1 MMSAYD
7 ILLSRGVTRL
17 CHFTK
22 LQSLTHIISSEQG
35 VLASGS
41 ICQDTKNAN
50 DTARYDGELDFV
62 CCSVEYPNS
71 WFLKSARSSN
81 YDSIFNDWTVLYIY
95 LDILK
100 EKRIKFSPC
109 NASRGR
115 GAYINEDEDEIES
128 IFFNSDRYPRT
139 PQMLPAC
146 PTDGQAE
153 ILIADNIPRRF
164 IKGIALGNEDV
175 AKRVYAML
183 KMCDMTHIPLYI
195 APDVLTPNWSPLI
208 KSGRRPEEIPCVWP
222 EEGSLCR
229 YQAE

>member
-1 MMSAYD
+1 MSAYD
-7 ILLSRGVTRL
+7 VLLSRSVTRL

-22 LQSLTHIISSEQG
+22 LQSLTHIIASEPG

-41 ICQDTKNAN
+41 IRQDTKNPY
-50 DTARYDGELDFV
+50 DTARYDGELNFV

-71 WFLKSARSSN
+71 WFLNRAKESN
-81 YDSIFNDWTVLYIY
+81 YNPIFNDWAVLYID

-100 EKRIKFSPC
+100 EKRIKFCPC
-109 NASRGR
+109 NASKAR
-115 GAYINEDEDEIES
+115 GAYINENEDEIES
-128 IFFNSDRYPRT
+128 IFYNSDRYPRT

-153 ILIADNIPRRF
+153 ILIADNVPRKY

-183 KMCDMTHIPLYI
+183 KMYDMDHIPLYI

-208 KSGRRPEEIPCVWP
+208 KSGRRPEEILCVWP
-222 EEGSLCR
+222 EEG
-229 YQAE
+229 